1 MTNLQVQL
9 AEANLRQANLQ
20 QQLAETNRRQTE
32 TVFRATKRMR
42 HLEPFELSRVIA
54 SEEARR
60 ARMCTF
66 SLRESNASDS
76 IACEHCCGVGK
87 CFPGCIR
94 LRRGVYARV
103 NNT

>member
-1 MTNLQVQL
+1 MANLQEQL
-9 AEANLRQANLQ
+9 AEANLRRANLQ
-20 QQLAETNRRQTE
+20 QQLAETKRCQTE
-32 TVFRATKRMR
+32 TAFCTKRMR
-42 HLEPFELSRVIA
+42 HTEPFELSRVIA

-60 ARMCTF
+60 ARMCTS
-66 SLRESNASDS
+66 SLRESNTSDS

-87 CFPGCIR
+87 RFPGCIR